1 MAELDNFKETK
12 ECFYKEEHY
21 SVRDN
26 GAIMR
31 HQREGKR
38 IRKDD
43 NVWTFGKPNI
53 KTGYMEFSGERVH
66 RIVAYAFHG
75 NPPSEQHVVDHI
87 DTNRQNNRPKNLRWL
102 TRLENVLNNPIT
114 RAKIIQLCGSVEA
127 FLANPSILRGH
138 EHLNANFSWMRTV
151 TAEEAKVSLE
161 LLAKWAQKP
170 TPPKGGA
177 LGEWIFQEKN
187 TTPIYQSQPTYTKQ
201 ADGGIENKDDEEI
214 EEELIKTMSHTPNA
228 TQINWRTPT
237 LFPCCPQE
245 VSDTPLKQYKEN
257 LKVDSVFSSNNYGK
271 SVVLDSALI
280 DNDNSLLVL
289 TYNPNSFLK
298 PWTIAKVTYNNGRF
312 AHMNY
317 GSYFEEKGAR
327 KYFAIIKGEEW
338 DGEDGI
344 DDYC

>member
-1 MAELDNFKETK
+1 
-12 ECFYKEEHY
+12 
-21 SVRDN
+21 
-26 GAIMR
+26 
-31 HQREGKR
+31 
-38 IRKDD
+38 
-43 NVWTFGKPNI
+43 
-53 KTGYMEFSGERVH
+53 
-66 RIVAYAFHG
+66 
-75 NPPSEQHVVDHI
+75 
-87 DTNRQNNRPKNLRWL
+87 
-102 TRLENVLNNPIT
+102 LENVLNNPIT
-114 RAKIIQLCGSVEA
+114 RAKIIKLCGSVET

-138 EHLNANFSWMRTV
+138 EHLNTNFSWMRTV

-187 TTPIYQSQPTYTKQ
+187 TTPIYQSQPTYYRKQ
-201 ADGGIENKDDEEI
+201 ADADIEDEEI
-214 EEELIKTMSHTPNA
+214 EEELIETISHTPNA
-228 TQINWRTPT
+228 TQINWRTPS
-237 LFPCCPQE
+237 LFPNCPQE
-245 VSDTPLKQYKEN
+245 ISDSPLKQYKEN

-289 TYNPNSFLK
+289 THNPDSFLK
-298 PWTIAKVTYNNGRF
+298 PWAIAKVTYNNGRF